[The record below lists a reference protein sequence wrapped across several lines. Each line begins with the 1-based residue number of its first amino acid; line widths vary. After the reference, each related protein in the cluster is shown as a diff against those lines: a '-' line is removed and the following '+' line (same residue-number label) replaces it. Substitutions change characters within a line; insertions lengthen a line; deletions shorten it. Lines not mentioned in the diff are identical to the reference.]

1 MLSGSKIFTL
11 IPLDKHSDGA
21 LGTLWIKVS
30 KDYAWTLQMKSF
42 GPQKCK
48 FHAFWQFFRN
58 RLIDWIGHV
67 LLVQHSKTT
76 HTIFF
81 RFYTLIFIFFWIWT
95 HRSSAWSF
103 DHSDPDPSSVECD
116 YKNSSSKLIMANEA
130 CYVSVL

>member
-58 RLIDWIGHV
+58 QLIDWIGHV

-81 RFYTLIFIFFWIWT
+81 RFYTLIFIGFFEYELT
-95 HRSSAWSF
+95 EVV
-103 DHSDPDPSSVECD
+103 PGL
-116 YKNSSSKLIMANEA
+116 LIIQIQILAVWNVTTKIVVAN
-130 CYVSVL
+130 